1 MNLLRY
7 SQGQSLIE
15 VDYSV
20 HPNALDGQCYIA
32 IFLAEAADKKFSLSS
47 VLDGQSTILIVI
59 VYNNST
65 ENPKHN
71 FFTMKT

>member
-1 MNLLRY
+1 MPCNELLNLLRY

-15 VDYSV
+15 VDCSV

-47 VLDGQSTILIVI
+47 VLDRQSTSIDCHCLQ
-59 VYNNST
+59 
-65 ENPKHN
+65 
-71 FFTMKT
+71 